1 MINSSGVFD
10 KFKDLGA
17 LEENLCIKITGW
29 TKIEFCDFS
38 KLVKSVKD
46 TAGRTKEQ
54 LIAIYRY
61 WLSKGLDQETLS
73 LLKYNTSQQQISH
86 YLSVI
91 RSAMH
96 TDCVPLFLGAHKG
109 KDFFLKYNT
118 ESVRILHNFRED
130 DLAIVVDG
138 TYTKIEK
145 SANNQFQYLTYSVQ
159 KCDNLVK
166 PFIMCCADVY
176 LIDCYGPFQAT
187 MNDATIFRYVLKT
200 DTDLNK
206 LCQKKENIM
215 FFVDR
220 GAYFVEKIKIK
231 AVLLFSRI

>member
-1 MINSSGVFD
+1 
-10 KFKDLGA
+10 
-17 LEENLCIKITGW
+17 
-29 TKIEFCDFS
+29 
-38 KLVKSVKD
+38 
-46 TAGRTKEQ
+46 
-54 LIAIYRY
+54 
-61 WLSKGLDQETLS
+61 
-73 LLKYNTSQQQISH
+73 
-86 YLSVI
+86 
-91 RSAMH
+91 MH

-118 ESVRILHNFRED
+118 ESVRILHNFKED

-145 SANNQFQYLTYSVQ
+145 SANNQFQYLTYSVP

-220 GAYFVEKIKIK
+220 GEYFVVKIKIK